1 LLTLGFFWDMV
12 LLWNN
17 NNLGIIMIEKF
28 RKKMKK
34 DGRSF
39 RWFWQNNLY
48 TKLTYPY
55 FIIQLNDPDRL
66 QDVVKE
72 SIQKYLDVK

>member
-1 LLTLGFFWDMV
+1 MV

-48 TKLTYPY
+48 TK
-55 FIIQLNDPDRL
+55 
-66 QDVVKE
+66 
-72 SIQKYLDVK
+72 